1 MNIILLSGG
10 SGQRLWPLSNTVRSK
25 QFIKLFRSD
34 DGHYESMLQ
43 RVCRQIKKAD
53 SKARIVIATG
63 KSQVSEI
70 RNQVG
75 DSVDICV
82 EPERRDTMAAIALA
96 TSFLAEKTDLHDE
109 SVIVCPVDPY
119 VDDDYFE
126 MLGVL
131 DREIY
136 GDAPGLY
143 LMGVEPTYPSA
154 KYGYIIPENN
164 SEVSRVTE
172 FREKPD
178 TAAAADYIARGA
190 LWNCGVF
197 GFRMSYILEKSQK
210 ILGSSRYEE
219 LFEKYEAL
227 PKISFDYAVAEKEK
241 NIRVLRFKG
250 QWKDIGTWNT
260 FAESMAEPVI
270 GQALLDDYCTNVN
283 VVNELGIPVVCMGL
297 KDAVVA
303 VSNDGVLVTDKERS
317 GYLKAYV
324 EKINDS
330 VRYAE
335 KSWGTFTVLDVTPE
349 SMTVKAVIMPG
360 KAMSYHSHEERM
372 EIWNVVS
379 GEGEAVIDGVRKKI
393 TAGDS
398 VTICRGARHS
408 LRALTQLALIEIQ
421 QGSAISV
428 HDKTKYEW
436 NW

>member
-10 SGQRLWPLSNTVRSK
+10 SGQRLWPLSNTIRSK
-25 QFIKLFRSD
+25 QFIKLFRGE

-43 RVCRQIKKAD
+43 RVCRQIMAAD
-53 SKARIVIATG
+53 ADARIVIATG

-70 RNQVG
+70 RNQAG
-75 DSVDICV
+75 SSVDICV

-96 TSFLAEKTDLHDE
+96 ASFLSQKLDSSDE
-109 SVIVCPVDPY
+109 PVIVCPVDPY
-119 VDDDYFE
+119 VDDNYFE
-126 MLGVL
+126 ALKVL
-131 DREIY
+131 DAKISEN
-136 GDAPGLY
+136 APGLF

-154 KYGYIIPENN
+154 KYGYIIPEND
-164 SEVSRVTE
+164 SDISDVKE
-172 FREKPD
+172 FCEKPD
-178 TAAAADYIARGA
+178 TVRAADYIARGA

-197 GFRMSYILEKSQK
+197 GFRMNYILKKAEE

-219 LFEKYEAL
+219 LLEKYGNL

-241 NIRVLRFKG
+241 NIKVVKFVG

-270 GQALLDDYCTNVN
+270 GQALLDECCTNVN
-283 VVNELGIPVVCMGL
+283 VVNELGIPVICMGL
-297 KDAVVA
+297 RDAVVA
-303 VSNDGVLVTDKERS
+303 VSNDGILVTDKERS
-317 GYLKAYV
+317 GYLKSYV
-324 EKINDS
+324 EKLSDS

-349 SMTVKAVIMPG
+349 SMTVKAVVMPG

-372 EIWNVVS
+372 EVWNVIS
-379 GEGEAVIDGVRKKI
+379 GKGEAVIDGVRKEIK
-393 TAGDS
+393 AGDS
-398 VTICRGARHS
+398 LSVHAGVKHS
-408 LRALTQLALIEIQ
+408 VRAFTQLTVIEIQ
-421 QGSAISV
+421 QGREINV